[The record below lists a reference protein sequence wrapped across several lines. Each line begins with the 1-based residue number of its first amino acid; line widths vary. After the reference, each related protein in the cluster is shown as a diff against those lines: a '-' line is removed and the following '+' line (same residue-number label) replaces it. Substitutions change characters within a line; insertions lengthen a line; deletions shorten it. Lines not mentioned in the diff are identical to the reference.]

1 MTNQTVPGEGFVFSQ
16 RRVTHF
22 LCRLIC
28 ATVGFQS
35 LNVLSQSLPGPQARP
50 SMVTVNIRPG
60 HPVNR
65 FIPSH
70 AFGAG
75 IDGHDKGETDRQLKP
90 ENIEVMLS
98 AGLRSL
104 TYRLR
109 TELAI
114 DAWHWNPLGAW

>member
-35 LNVLSQSLPGPQARP
+35 LSVLAQSSASPQSPPGT
-50 SMVTVNIRPG
+50 VTVKIRPG
-60 HPVNR
+60 RPANR
-65 FIPSH
+65 FTPSH

-75 IDGHDKGETDRQLKP
+75 IDGHDKGEADRQLQP
-90 ENIEVMLS
+90 DNIKGMLS

-114 DAWHWNPLGAW
+114 DAWHWNPKGS